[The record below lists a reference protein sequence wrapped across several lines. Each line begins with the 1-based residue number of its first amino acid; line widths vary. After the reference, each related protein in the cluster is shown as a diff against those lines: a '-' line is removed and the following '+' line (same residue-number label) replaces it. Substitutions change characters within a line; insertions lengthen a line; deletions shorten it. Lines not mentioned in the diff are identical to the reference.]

1 MKTVV
6 FAILFVWVAGVCNA
20 DGVKP
25 FDKAKGY
32 LENASTMTKEAQS
45 TIEDIKIAYNT
56 FKDKGTLDMILNGEQ
71 VDFPIEI
78 ISSDDDSKLSMILQ
92 SIKFTPSG
100 GFATMYMRYEVG
112 EGDKRQYLY
121 FAGTD
126 IGFSK
131 SGGFDAG
138 AKISLVAS
146 VNIGLGRCGAPKMKE
161 NSIKNCF
168 SMFTIVFCQ
177 KFDL

>member
-1 MKTVV
+1 MQRARGSEFT
-6 FAILFVWVAGVCNA
+6 LSGHGSGVWH
-20 DGVKP
+20 
-25 FDKAKGY
+25 
-32 LENASTMTKEAQS
+32 S
-45 TIEDIKIAYNT
+45 KIAYNT

-131 SGGFDAG
+131 SAGFMESYRD
-138 AKISLVAS
+138 VDVS
-146 VNIGLGRCGAPKMKE
+146 VTFLQIPNAIT
-161 NSIKNCF
+161 SIKQ
-168 SMFTIVFCQ
+168 TIYILHTLANN
-177 KFDL
+177 KN